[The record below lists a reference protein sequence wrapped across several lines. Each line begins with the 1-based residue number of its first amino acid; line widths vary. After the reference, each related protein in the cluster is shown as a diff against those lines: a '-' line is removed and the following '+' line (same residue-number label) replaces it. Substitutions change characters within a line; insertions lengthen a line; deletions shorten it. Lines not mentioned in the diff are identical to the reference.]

1 MHGDRVFRAAI
12 LVIVSKKNHY
22 KLKAKVYHWV
32 RCLTLLSFSHR
43 PLLFFTKRPT
53 LISFTLVCTHVTS
66 WLGLNYSSD
75 GNENGVRIREK
86 THSSNKGLLK
96 CQKIMSRISLLL
108 LMRVNKGLKD
118 FLILP
123 SQHWKIPA
131 PPRFSSDVS
140 LLLCTENQANESEGL
155 YLRGTLKSWHD
166 WQCLQKGANSR
177 FKGISSAQQLG
188 TGLMRNAEGGW
199 SLLRQQLP
207 LMIAGTRSQG
217 RKDPCLVLKICLEDP
232 K

>member
-1 MHGDRVFRAAI
+1 M
-12 LVIVSKKNHY
+12 IVSKKNHY

-75 GNENGVRIREK
+75 GNENGVRMREK

-123 SQHWKIPA
+123 SQHWMIPA

-140 LLLCTENQANESEGL
+140 LFCCVQKTKQMKVKVFICEAPSRADMIDSAYRKVPTHDSREFPQHSSSGQVWW
-155 YLRGTLKSWHD
+155 GT
-166 WQCLQKGANSR
+166 QREVGACWGNS
-177 FKGISSAQQLG
+177 
-188 TGLMRNAEGGW
+188 
-199 SLLRQQLP
+199 SL
-207 LMIAGTRSQG
+207 
-217 RKDPCLVLKICLEDP
+217 
-232 K
+232 